1 MKAEMNK
8 KIINDLA
15 RVIAMVDDRF
25 EKPYDELPFHQ
36 QLTCRAMARY
46 IIRVLAKWKEVR
58 K

>member
-1 MKAEMNK
+1 MNK

-15 RVIAMVDDRF
+15 RVIAMVDERF
-25 EKPYDELPFHQ
+25 DKPYDELPFHQ

-58 K
+58 R